1 MPNMP
6 FLRHRERSAAIPAHA
21 PHGSGLPR
29 YARNDKAVTSSFKTL
44 AALTGAVVVAHLVVL
59 QGTSMALQASDRAI
73 TRPFSTRMIEFKPVV
88 QTPADAG
95 AAKATQAAPKPTAVP
110 RPRKPAVVETTQIG
124 PQAVFTPVSEPNMPA
139 APAEQAETA
148 TNTVATAGPEPAS
161 AEATKPTPPASS
173 PIVQTEPAPPAAA
186 QTSTPPPLP
195 APLRA
200 FTLPGSIRI
209 KYNLTGLKDNLTY
222 HARGEILWL
231 HDGKTYD
238 ARMEVSLFLLGS
250 RVRTS
255 TGTITAEGLAPTRF
269 ADKFRSEVAAHFDRD
284 KQRVTFSANTPDR
297 PLLPGAQ
304 DQLSVIMQLGAML
317 AGEPARYTPGTSITF
332 ETIGPRDVETW
343 VVTVEGEEKL
353 SLPGGDIM
361 TIKLTRGARREFDQK
376 TELWLAP
383 TLGYL
388 PARIKITDRN
398 NDFVDQVWRA
408 TEAP

>member
-1 MPNMP
+1 MNT
-6 FLRHRERSAAIPAHA
+6 A
-21 PHGSGLPR
+21 G
-29 YARNDKAVTSSFKTL
+29 SSFKTL
-44 AALTGAVVVAHLVVL
+44 AALTVAVVVAHGVVL

-88 QTPADAG
+88 QTTVDAG
-95 AAKATQAAPKPTAVP
+95 ATKAAQAAPGPPPTVR
-110 RPRKPAVVETTQIG
+110 RPRKPALVETTQIG
-124 PQAVFTPVSEPNMPA
+124 PQAVFASNSESNTPTA
-139 APAEQAETA
+139 LAEQAESA
-148 TNTVATAGPEPAS
+148 TNTVATANTEPAPT
-161 AEATKPTPPASS
+161 EATRPAPAASS
-173 PIVQTEPAPPAAA
+173 PTAQAEPAPPAAPPTA
-186 QTSTPPPLP
+186 QAPPPLP

-200 FTLPGSIRI
+200 FTLPGSIRL

-269 ADKFRSEVAAHFDRD
+269 SDKFRSEVAAHFDRE

-353 SLPGGDIM
+353 SLPGGDLM